1 MAETSPR
8 KKAKTGAKAAPLDLS
23 GPPLSWTAT
32 LNNGVKMPVV
42 GFGTYKLKEG
52 EAGSAIKHA
61 LAAGYRLLDTAH
73 VYCGGKMEPIV
84 GKAKT
89 EDVFLI
95 TKQWRGF
102 HGHAET
108 TKCLNQSLS
117 RLKVDKVDLLLMH
130 WPGPGYSAMGR
141 SKERIAKEGIEC
153 YFKKGHEDIAAVRLE
168 TWRAMEDAYLAGK
181 CGAIGVSNFSADHL
195 RKLLD
200 WEDLRVKPAVL
211 QNELHPYLQQKDV
224 VALCAEHDILVQAYA
239 SLGGQDSAAKH
250 WAELDRPPLLE
261 HPAAAAAAKAH
272 RATPAAVLLRWA
284 VQKGYAVIPKSRD
297 KGRIRANTELG
308 FVLDDAEMAALDA
321 LDLGG
326 MKGRLCWRKDE
337 LRMMEFP

>member
-1 MAETSPR
+1 
-8 KKAKTGAKAAPLDLS
+8 
-23 GPPLSWTAT
+23 
-32 LNNGVKMPVV
+32 
-42 GFGTYKLKEG
+42 
-52 EAGSAIKHA
+52 
-61 LAAGYRLLDTAH
+61 
-73 VYCGGKMEPIV
+73 MEPIV

-117 RLKVDKVDLLLMH
+117 RLKVDKVDLLMH

-181 CGAIGVSNFSADHL
+181 CGAIG
-195 RKLLD
+195 
-200 WEDLRVKPAVL
+200 
-211 QNELHPYLQQKDV
+211 
-224 VALCAEHDILVQAYA
+224 AYA

-261 HPAAAAAAKAH
+261 HRPPPRRARAA
-272 RATPAAVLLRWA
+272 RRPPVLLRWA

-321 LDLGG
+321 
-326 MKGRLCWRKDE
+326 
-337 LRMMEFP
+337 PTSAA

>member
-32 LNNGVKMPVV
+32 LNNGVAMPVV

-130 WPGPGYSAMGR
+130 WPGP
-141 SKERIAKEGIEC
+141 
-153 YFKKGHEDIAAVRLE
+153 H
-168 TWRAMEDAYLAGK
+168 
-181 CGAIGVSNFSADHL
+181 
-195 RKLLD
+195 
-200 WEDLRVKPAVL
+200 
-211 QNELHPYLQQKDV
+211 
-224 VALCAEHDILVQAYA
+224 
-239 SLGGQDSAAKH
+239 
-250 WAELDRPPLLE
+250 
-261 HPAAAAAAKAH
+261 
-272 RATPAAVLLRWA
+272 
-284 VQKGYAVIPKSRD
+284 
-297 KGRIRANTELG
+297 
-308 FVLDDAEMAALDA
+308 
-321 LDLGG
+321 
-326 MKGRLCWRKDE
+326 
-337 LRMMEFP
+337 